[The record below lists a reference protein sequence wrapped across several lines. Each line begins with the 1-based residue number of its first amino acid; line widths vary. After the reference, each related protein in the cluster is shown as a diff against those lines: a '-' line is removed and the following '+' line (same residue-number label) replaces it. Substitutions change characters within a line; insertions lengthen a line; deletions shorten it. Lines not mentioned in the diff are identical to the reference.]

1 MQCNCTTANR
11 FSSNY
16 IYADIAQLV
25 VHRIRN
31 PKVASSI
38 LAISSIK
45 NNRLS
50 RWGQPVLHLVALVHI
65 IQQYLFQLILNSG
78 QLLLGILPGNSAL
91 LLDFQGFRQGSYQIL
106 INLFYGFHIH
116 NTAVIFLGCFNGIQ
130 L

>member
-16 IYADIAQLV
+16 IYADIAQSV

-50 RWGQPVLHLVALVHI
+50 RWGQPVLYLVALVHI
-65 IQQYLFQLILNSG
+65 IQQYLFQLVLNSG

-91 LLDFQGFRQGSYQIL
+91 LLDF
-106 INLFYGFHIH
+106 
-116 NTAVIFLGCFNGIQ
+116 
-130 L
+130 